1 MEPRA
6 LHVLGQHCITE
17 PHTQPLKDTFYQ
29 KLRALGLSCVCAPL
43 ALGAGAKTS
52 LDKGLEVRLSGR
64 CWSHIHKALSSIP
77 GVGKE
82 EDGRV
87 KWECDHC

>member
-1 MEPRA
+1 M
-6 LHVLGQHCITE
+6 LGKHCITE
-17 PHTQPLKDTFYQ
+17 PHTQPPKDTLCQ
-29 KLRALGLSCVCAPL
+29 RLKSLGLSCLCASSV
-43 ALGAGAKTS
+43 LGIGAKTS
-52 LDKGLEVRLSGR
+52 LNKGLEVRLSGR
-64 CWSHIHKALSSIP
+64 CLSHSHKALSSIP